1 MKKSLSRRTLA
12 ILAGCCALP
21 AVAQQA
27 ATTDAQNVDNTEVI
41 EVIEV
46 RGIRGSLTQSL
57 ATKRMSASVL
67 DSVSAEDIGDFPDKN
82 IGDALQRISGVTVS
96 RTYGEVD
103 GVNIRGTAPEHS
115 LLLLNG
121 QNVATVGWFDND
133 PFTRSFNFEMVS
145 AEQIAGMDVYKSTE
159 AQINEGAMGGTINL
173 KTRKPLQMDA
183 FTVFGSIEASHNTN
197 ADGWEP
203 NVSGLVSWKD
213 ENERFGVLVAHSVE
227 KNDVARETQS
237 TFGGAISW
245 DGVNKPAVPDTDGN
259 FPVMPLGFASILFE
273 EQRERT
279 SSQVSLQ
286 FQATDQLLFS
296 ADYNRFELDNP
307 HVNTAIF
314 NFMHLN
320 GIVDADSAVYN
331 EQGVLVAAH
340 SRARDLDADTVPL
353 FNNTVVRTPN
363 MVSDVININM
373 EYAADN
379 WDLSAVVGKSTAKSR
394 GRQSSV
400 WFGDTENKENSGV
413 SWDIRDI
420 HKFTPD
426 NPESLL
432 DHDAMKLFQE
442 FTYLNN
448 VRDHEIDYYQ
458 LDHEYQL
465 DVFGFS
471 SVESGVKYQ
480 EQKFSAQQE
489 NMHDGLLAKAK
500 ADGLSMGSFNGGT
513 VSGIL
518 SEVSDSSTLTGFAVI
533 NDKVLAY
540 GEANKSAITIDKYFV
555 IQEKITSAY
564 IKGNFEGD
572 KFRGNVGLRLVNT
585 DVASNN
591 LTLSQS
597 INYSNL
603 LPSLNVV
610 YDIQDDILLRFAT
623 SKSVSRPQY
632 EQMKMSSKIEI
643 HQKTA
648 SIGNPDIKPYQSNQ
662 YDLGIE
668 WYFNESSLAS
678 ATYFRKDISDYIE
691 ETSEVDSIEG
701 CQGCI
706 VTRYRNAGDASVN
719 GIELQ
724 YQQDFG
730 NGFGVVANYTY
741 TDSELDSISTGKAP
755 VYGVSE
761 NSYNLSTYYENQLMS
776 VRVAYNARGEW
787 RQKYNG
793 QEGTA
798 EPFNSIDASLIWHV
812 TDKVDISVEGVN
824 ILNEVRQLY
833 RPEFGYMHSVDQF
846 GARFFIGASFR
857 M

>member
-1 MKKSLSRRTLA
+1 MKKPLNKLTLA
-12 ILAGCCALP
+12 VLASCLALP
-21 AVAQQA
+21 AIAQQTA
-27 ATTDAQNVDNTEVI
+27 NTNTQEADNTEVI
-41 EVIEV
+41 QV
-46 RGIRGSLTQSL
+46 RGIRGSLTQAL

-145 AEQIAGMDVYKSTE
+145 AEQVAGMDVYKSTE

-173 KTRKPLQMDA
+173 KTRKPLEMDA
-183 FTVFGSIEASHNTN
+183 FTVFGSVEASHNTN
-197 ADGWEP
+197 SDGWEP

-227 KNDVARETQS
+227 KNNVARETQS

-259 FPVMPLGFASILFE
+259 FPVTPLGFASILFE

-286 FQATDQLLFS
+286 FQATDQILFS

-314 NFMHLN
+314 NFMHVN
-320 GIVDADSAVYN
+320 GIVDADTAVYN

-340 SRARDLDADTVPL
+340 SRAKDLDAYAVPL

-363 MVSDVININM
+363 MVSDVINLNM
-373 EYAADN
+373 DYTADN
-379 WDLSAVVGKSTAKSR
+379 WDLTVVVGKSTAKSR

-400 WFGDTENKENSGV
+400 WFGDTENKQNSGV
-413 SWDIRDI
+413 TWDIRDI

-426 NPESLL
+426 NPSSLL
-432 DHDAMKLFQE
+432 NHDAMKLFME
-442 FTYLNN
+442 FSYLNN

-458 LDHEYQL
+458 VDHEYQL
-465 DVFGFS
+465 DTLGFT
-471 SVESGVKYQ
+471 SVESGIKYQ
-480 EQKFSAQQE
+480 EQEFSAQQE
-489 NMHDGLLAKAK
+489 NMHDGLLAKAE

-518 SEVSDSSTLTGFAVI
+518 SEVSDSSTLTNFAVI
-533 NDKVLAY
+533 NDKVLEY
-540 GEANKSAITIDKYFV
+540 GEANKSAMTIDKYFV
-555 IQEKITSAY
+555 IQEDITSAY
-564 IKGNFEGD
+564 IKGNFESG
-572 KFRGNVGLRLVNT
+572 KLRGNVGLRWVDT

-591 LTLSQS
+591 ATLSQS
-597 INYSNL
+597 VGYSNL

-610 YDIQDDILLRFAT
+610 YNIQDDILLRFAT

-632 EQMKMSSKIEI
+632 EQMKMASKIEVF
-643 HQKTA
+643 QKTA
-648 SIGNPDIKPYQSNQ
+648 SIGNPDIKPYESTQF
-662 YDLGIE
+662 DLGIE
-668 WYFNESSLAS
+668 WYFNDSSLLS
-678 ATYFRKDISDYIE
+678 ATYFSKDITDYIE
-691 ETSEVDSIEG
+691 STSEVESIEG

-706 VTRYRNAGDASVN
+706 VTRFRNAGEATVN
-719 GIELQ
+719 GIEMQ

-730 NGFGVVANYTY
+730 NGFGLVANYTY
-741 TDSELDSISTGKAP
+741 TDSELDSVTTGKGP
-755 VYGVSE
+755 LYGVSE
-761 NSYNLSTYYENQLMS
+761 NSYNLSTYYEDELIS
-776 VRVAYNARGEW
+776 ARIAYNARDEW
-787 RQKYNG
+787 RQNYNG

-798 EPFNSIDASLIWHV
+798 VPFNSIDASLIWHV
-812 TDKVDISVEGVN
+812 TDKIDISVEGVN

-833 RPEFGYMHSVDQF
+833 RPEVGYMHSVDQF
-846 GARFFIGASFR
+846 GARFFIGASYR

>member
-1 MKKSLSRRTLA
+1 MKKPLNKLTLA
-12 ILAGCCALP
+12 ILASCLALP
-21 AVAQQA
+21 AVAQQTA
-27 ATTDAQNVDNTEVI
+27 NNNVQEADNTEVI
-41 EVIEV
+41 QV
-46 RGIRGSLTQSL
+46 RGIRGSLTQAL

-145 AEQIAGMDVYKSTE
+145 AEQVAGMDVYKSTE

-173 KTRKPLQMDA
+173 KTRKPLEMDA
-183 FTVFGSIEASHNTN
+183 FTVFGSVEASHNTN
-197 ADGWEP
+197 SDGWEP

-213 ENERFGVLVAHSVE
+213 ENERFGVLVAHSIE
-227 KNDVARETQS
+227 KNNVARETQS

-245 DGVNKPAVPDTDGN
+245 DGVNKPAVPDSDGN
-259 FPVMPLGFASILFE
+259 FPVTPLGFASILFE

-286 FQATDQLLFS
+286 FQANDQLLFS

-314 NFMHLN
+314 NFMHVN
-320 GIVDADSAVYN
+320 GIVDADTAVYN

-340 SRARDLDADTVPL
+340 SRAKDLDAYAVPL

-363 MVSDVININM
+363 MVSDVINLNM
-373 EYAADN
+373 DYTADN
-379 WDLSAVVGKSTAKSR
+379 WDLTAVVGKSTAKSR

-400 WFGDTENKENSGV
+400 WFGDTENKQNSGV
-413 SWDIRDI
+413 TWDIRDI

-426 NPESLL
+426 NPGSLL
-432 DHDAMKLFQE
+432 DHDSMKLFME
-442 FTYLNN
+442 YSYLNN

-458 LDHEYQL
+458 VDHEYQL
-465 DVFGFS
+465 DTLGFT
-471 SVESGVKYQ
+471 SVESGIKYQ

-489 NMHDGLLAKAK
+489 NMHDGLLAKAE

-518 SEVSDSSTLTGFAVI
+518 SEVSDSSTLTNFAVI
-533 NDKVLAY
+533 NDKVLEY
-540 GEANKSAITIDKYFV
+540 GEANKSAMTIDKYFV
-555 IQEKITSAY
+555 IQEDITSAY
-564 IKGNFEGD
+564 VKGNFETG
-572 KFRGNVGLRLVNT
+572 KFRGNVGLRWVDT

-591 LTLSQS
+591 ATLSQS
-597 INYSNL
+597 VGYSNL

-610 YDIQDDILLRFAT
+610 YNIQDDILLRFAT

-632 EQMKMSSKIEI
+632 EQMKMASKIEVF
-643 HQKTA
+643 QKTA
-648 SIGNPDIKPYQSNQ
+648 SIGNPDIKPYESTQF
-662 YDLGIE
+662 DLGIE
-668 WYFNESSLAS
+668 WYFNDSSLLS
-678 ATYFRKDISDYIE
+678 ATYFSKDITDYIE
-691 ETSEVDSIEG
+691 STSEVESIEG

-706 VTRYRNAGDASVN
+706 VTRFRNAGEATVN
-719 GIELQ
+719 GIEMQ

-730 NGFGVVANYTY
+730 NGFGLVANYTY
-741 TDSELDSISTGKAP
+741 TDSELDSVTTGKGP
-755 VYGVSE
+755 LYGVSE
-761 NSYNLSTYYENQLMS
+761 NSYNLSTYYEDELIS
-776 VRVAYNARGEW
+776 ARIAYNARDEW
-787 RQKYNG
+787 RQNYNG

-812 TDKVDISVEGVN
+812 TDKIDISVEGVN

-833 RPEFGYMHSVDQF
+833 RPELGYMHSVDQF
-846 GARFFIGASFR
+846 GARFFVGASYR

>member
-1 MKKSLSRRTLA
+1 MKKALNKLTLA
-12 ILAGCCALP
+12 VLASCLALP
-21 AVAQQA
+21 AVAQQTA
-27 ATTDAQNVDNTEVI
+27 NTNTQEADNTEVI
-41 EVIEV
+41 QV
-46 RGIRGSLTQSL
+46 RGIRGSLTQAL

-145 AEQIAGMDVYKSTE
+145 AEQVAGMDVYKSTE

-173 KTRKPLQMDA
+173 KTRKPLEMDA
-183 FTVFGSIEASHNTN
+183 FTVFGSVEASHNTN
-197 ADGWEP
+197 SDGWEP

-213 ENERFGVLVAHSVE
+213 ENEKFGILVAHSVE
-227 KNDVARETQS
+227 KNNVARETQS

-245 DGVNKPAVPDTDGN
+245 DGVNKPAVPDSDGN
-259 FPVMPLGFASILFE
+259 FPVTPLGFASILFE

-307 HVNTAIF
+307 HINTAIF
-314 NFMHLN
+314 NFMHVN
-320 GIVDADSAVYN
+320 GIVDAETAVYN

-340 SRARDLDADTVPL
+340 SRAKDLDAYAVPL

-363 MVSDVININM
+363 MVSDVINLNM
-373 EYAADN
+373 DYSADN
-379 WDLSAVVGKSTAKSR
+379 WDLTAVVGKSTAKSR

-400 WFGDTENKENSGV
+400 WFGDTENKQNSGV
-413 SWDIRDI
+413 TWDIRDI

-426 NPESLL
+426 NPSSLL
-432 DHDAMKLFQE
+432 NHDAMKLFME
-442 FTYLNN
+442 FSYLNN

-458 LDHEYQL
+458 VDHEYQL
-465 DVFGFS
+465 DNLGFT
-471 SVESGVKYQ
+471 SVESGIKYQ

-489 NMHDGLLAKAK
+489 NMHDGLLAKAE

-518 SEVSDSSTLTGFAVI
+518 SEVSDSSTLTNFAVI
-533 NDKVLAY
+533 NDKVLEY
-540 GEANKSAITIDKYFV
+540 GEANKSAMTIDKYFV
-555 IQEKITSAY
+555 IQEDITSAY
-564 IKGNFEGD
+564 VKGNFETG
-572 KFRGNVGLRLVNT
+572 KFRGNVGLRWVDT

-591 LTLSQS
+591 ATLSQS
-597 INYSNL
+597 VGYSNL

-610 YDIQDDILLRFAT
+610 YNIQDDILLRFAT

-632 EQMKMSSKIEI
+632 EQMKMASKIEVF
-643 HQKTA
+643 QKTA
-648 SIGNPDIKPYQSNQ
+648 SIGNPDIKPYESTQF
-662 YDLGIE
+662 DLGIE
-668 WYFNESSLAS
+668 WYFNDSSLLS
-678 ATYFRKDISDYIE
+678 ATYFSKDITDYIE
-691 ETSEVDSIEG
+691 STSEVESIEG

-706 VTRYRNAGDASVN
+706 VTRFRNAGEATVN
-719 GIELQ
+719 GIEMQ

-730 NGFGVVANYTY
+730 NGFGLVANYTY
-741 TDSELDSISTGKAP
+741 TDSELDSVTTGKGP
-755 VYGVSE
+755 LYGVSE
-761 NSYNLSTYYENQLMS
+761 NSYNLSTYYEDELIS
-776 VRVAYNARGEW
+776 ARIAYNARDEW
-787 RQKYNG
+787 RQNYNG

-812 TDKVDISVEGVN
+812 NDKIDISVEGVN

-833 RPEFGYMHSVDQF
+833 RPELGYMHSVDQF
-846 GARFFIGASFR
+846 GARFFIGASYR

>member
-1 MKKSLSRRTLA
+1 MKKPLNKLTLA
-12 ILAGCCALP
+12 VLASCLALP
-21 AVAQQA
+21 AVAQQTA
-27 ATTDAQNVDNTEVI
+27 NTNTQEADNTEVI
-41 EVIEV
+41 QV
-46 RGIRGSLTQSL
+46 RGIRGSLTQAL

-145 AEQIAGMDVYKSTE
+145 AEQVAGMDVYKSTE

-173 KTRKPLQMDA
+173 KTRKPLEMDA
-183 FTVFGSIEASHNTN
+183 FTVFGSVEASHNTN
-197 ADGWEP
+197 SDGWEP

-227 KNDVARETQS
+227 KNNVARETQS

-259 FPVMPLGFASILFE
+259 FPVTPLGFASILFE

-286 FQATDQLLFS
+286 FQATDQILFS

-314 NFMHLN
+314 NFMHVN
-320 GIVDADSAVYN
+320 GIVDADTAVYN

-340 SRARDLDADTVPL
+340 SRAKDLDAYAVPL

-363 MVSDVININM
+363 MVSDVINLNM
-373 EYAADN
+373 DYTADN
-379 WDLSAVVGKSTAKSR
+379 WDLTAVVGKSTAKSR

-400 WFGDTENKENSGV
+400 WFGDTENKQNSGV
-413 SWDIRDI
+413 TWDIRDI

-426 NPESLL
+426 NPSSLL
-432 DHDAMKLFQE
+432 NHDAMKLFME
-442 FTYLNN
+442 FSYLNN

-458 LDHEYQL
+458 VDHEYQL
-465 DVFGFS
+465 DTLGFT
-471 SVESGVKYQ
+471 SVESGIKYQ

-489 NMHDGLLAKAK
+489 NMHDGLLAKAE

-518 SEVSDSSTLTGFAVI
+518 SEVSDSSTLTNFAVI
-533 NDKVLAY
+533 NDKVLEY
-540 GEANKSAITIDKYFV
+540 GEANKSAMTIDKYFV
-555 IQEKITSAY
+555 IQEDITSAY
-564 IKGNFEGD
+564 IKGNFESG
-572 KFRGNVGLRLVNT
+572 KLRGNVGLRWVDT

-591 LTLSQS
+591 ATLSQS
-597 INYSNL
+597 VGYSNL

-610 YDIQDDILLRFAT
+610 YNIQDDILLRFAT

-632 EQMKMSSKIEI
+632 EQMKMASKIEVF
-643 HQKTA
+643 QKTA
-648 SIGNPDIKPYQSNQ
+648 SIGNPDIKPYESTQF
-662 YDLGIE
+662 DLGIE
-668 WYFNESSLAS
+668 WYFNDSSLLS
-678 ATYFRKDISDYIE
+678 ATYFSKDITDYIE
-691 ETSEVDSIEG
+691 STSEVESIEG

-706 VTRYRNAGDASVN
+706 VTRFRNAGEATVN
-719 GIELQ
+719 GIEMQ

-730 NGFGVVANYTY
+730 NGFGLVANYTY
-741 TDSELDSISTGKAP
+741 TDSELDSVTTGKGP
-755 VYGVSE
+755 LYGVSE
-761 NSYNLSTYYENQLMS
+761 NSYNLSTYYEDELIS
-776 VRVAYNARGEW
+776 ARIAYNARDEW
-787 RQKYNG
+787 RQNYNG

-812 TDKVDISVEGVN
+812 TDKIDISVEGVN

-833 RPEFGYMHSVDQF
+833 RPEVGYMHSVDQF
-846 GARFFIGASFR
+846 GARFFIGASYR

>member
-1 MKKSLSRRTLA
+1 MKKPLNKLTLA
-12 ILAGCCALP
+12 VLASCLALP
-21 AVAQQA
+21 AIAQQTA
-27 ATTDAQNVDNTEVI
+27 NTNTQEADNTEVI
-41 EVIEV
+41 QV
-46 RGIRGSLTQSL
+46 RGIRGSLTQAL

-145 AEQIAGMDVYKSTE
+145 AEQVAGMDVYKSTE

-173 KTRKPLQMDA
+173 KTRKPLEMDA
-183 FTVFGSIEASHNTN
+183 FTVFGSVEASHNTN
-197 ADGWEP
+197 SDGWEP

-227 KNDVARETQS
+227 KNNVARETQS

-259 FPVMPLGFASILFE
+259 FPVTPLGFASILFE

-286 FQATDQLLFS
+286 FQATDQVLFS

-314 NFMHLN
+314 NFMHVN
-320 GIVDADSAVYN
+320 GIVDADTAVYN

-340 SRARDLDADTVPL
+340 SRAKDLDAYAVPL

-363 MVSDVININM
+363 MVSDVINLNM
-373 EYAADN
+373 DYTADN
-379 WDLSAVVGKSTAKSR
+379 WDLTVVVGKSTAKSR

-400 WFGDTENKENSGV
+400 WFGDTENKQNSGV
-413 SWDIRDI
+413 TWDIRDI

-426 NPESLL
+426 NPSSLL
-432 DHDAMKLFQE
+432 NHDAMKLFME
-442 FTYLNN
+442 FSYLNN

-458 LDHEYQL
+458 VDHEYQL
-465 DVFGFS
+465 NTLGFT
-471 SVESGVKYQ
+471 SVESGIKYQ
-480 EQKFSAQQE
+480 EQEFSAQQE
-489 NMHDGLLAKAK
+489 NMHDGLLAKAE

-518 SEVSDSSTLTGFAVI
+518 SEVSDSSTLTNFAVI
-533 NDKVLAY
+533 NEKVLEY
-540 GEANKSAITIDKYFV
+540 GEANKSAMTIDKYFV
-555 IQEKITSAY
+555 IQEDITSAY
-564 IKGNFEGD
+564 IKGNFESG
-572 KFRGNVGLRLVNT
+572 KLRGNVGLRWVDT

-591 LTLSQS
+591 ATLSQS
-597 INYSNL
+597 VGYSNL

-610 YDIQDDILLRFAT
+610 YNIQDDILLRFAT

-632 EQMKMSSKIEI
+632 EQMKMASKIEVF
-643 HQKTA
+643 QKTA
-648 SIGNPDIKPYQSNQ
+648 SIGNPDIKPYESTQF
-662 YDLGIE
+662 DLGIE
-668 WYFNESSLAS
+668 WYFNDSSLLS
-678 ATYFRKDISDYIE
+678 ATYFSKDITDYIE
-691 ETSEVDSIEG
+691 STSEVESIEG

-706 VTRYRNAGDASVN
+706 VTRFRNAGEATVN
-719 GIELQ
+719 GIEMQ

-730 NGFGVVANYTY
+730 NGFGLVANYTY
-741 TDSELDSISTGKAP
+741 TDSELDSVTTGKGP
-755 VYGVSE
+755 LYGVSE
-761 NSYNLSTYYENQLMS
+761 NSYNLSTYYEDELIS
-776 VRVAYNARGEW
+776 ARIAYNARDEW
-787 RQKYNG
+787 RQNYNG

-812 TDKVDISVEGVN
+812 TDKIDISVEGVN

-833 RPEFGYMHSVDQF
+833 RPEVGYMHSVDQF
-846 GARFFIGASFR
+846 GARFFIGASYR

>member
-1 MKKSLSRRTLA
+1 MNKSLSRLTLA
-12 ILAGCCALP
+12 ILVGCCAVP
-21 AVAQQA
+21 VVAQQT
-27 ATTDAQNVDNTEVI
+27 ATSDAQATDNTEVI
-41 EVIEV
+41 QV
-46 RGIRGSLTQSL
+46 RGIRGSLTKAL

-145 AEQIAGMDVYKSTE
+145 AEQVAGMDVYKSTE

-173 KTRKPLQMDA
+173 KTRKPLDMDA
-183 FTVFGSIEASHNTN
+183 FAVFGSVEASHNTN
-197 ADGWEP
+197 VDGWEP

-227 KNDVARETQS
+227 KNNVARETQS
-237 TFGGAISW
+237 TFGGAQSW
-245 DGVNKPAVPDTDGN
+245 NIPGIIEVPDTDGN
-259 FPVMPLGFASILFE
+259 FPVTPLGFASILFE

-286 FQATDQLLFS
+286 FQANEQLLFS

-314 NFMHLN
+314 NFMHVN
-320 GIVDADSAVYN
+320 GLVDADTAVYN

-340 SRARDLDADTVPL
+340 SRANDLDAYAVPL

-363 MVSDVININM
+363 MVSDVINLNM
-373 EYAADN
+373 DYTTDH
-379 WDLSAVVGKSTAKSR
+379 WDLSATIGKSTAKSR

-400 WFGDTENKENSGV
+400 WFGDTENKQNSGV
-413 SWDIRDI
+413 TWDIRDI

-426 NPESLL
+426 NPGSLL
-432 DHDAMKLFQE
+432 DHDAMKLFME
-442 FTYLNN
+442 FSYLNN

-458 LDHEYQL
+458 FDHEYHL
-465 DVFGFS
+465 DALGFS
-471 SVESGVKYQ
+471 SIESGIKYQ

-489 NMHDGLLAKAK
+489 NMHDGLLAKAE
-500 ADGLSMGSFNGGT
+500 AAGLSMGSFNGGT

-518 SEVSDSSTLTGFAVI
+518 SEVSDSSTLTNFAVI
-533 NDKVLAY
+533 NDSVLDY
-540 GEANKSAITIDKYFV
+540 GEANKSAMTIDKYFV
-555 IQEKITSAY
+555 IKEDITSAY

-572 KFRGNVGLRLVNT
+572 KFRGNVGLRWVDT

-597 INYSNL
+597 VNYSNL

-632 EQMKMSSKIEI
+632 EQMKMASKIEI

-691 ETSEVDSIEG
+691 STSEVESIEG

-706 VTRYRNAGDASVN
+706 VTRFRNTGEASVN

-724 YQQDFG
+724 FQQDFD

-741 TDSELDSISTGKAP
+741 TDSELDSVSTGKGP
-755 VYGVSE
+755 LYGVSE
-761 NSYNLSTYYENQLMS
+761 NSYNLSAYYEDELIS
-776 VRVAYNARGEW
+776 ARIAYNARDEW
-787 RQKYNG
+787 RQNYNG
-793 QEGTA
+793 QVGMA
-798 EPFNSIDASLIWHV
+798 EPFNSVDASLIWHV

-833 RPEFGYMHSVDQF
+833 RPELGYMHSVDQF
-846 GARFFIGASFR
+846 GARFFIGASYR